1 MDMSN
6 GVRTLSL
13 LLRYSRMHNLYDADG
28 TGSVDITEPA
38 SNQSA
43 AKMYRNPSTML
54 YSVMYKVM
62 SLYMPVCT
70 ELNFSW
76 EPLFMYNT

>member
-1 MDMSN
+1 
-6 GVRTLSL
+6 
-13 LLRYSRMHNLYDADG
+13 
-28 TGSVDITEPA
+28 
-38 SNQSA
+38 
-43 AKMYRNPSTML
+43 ML